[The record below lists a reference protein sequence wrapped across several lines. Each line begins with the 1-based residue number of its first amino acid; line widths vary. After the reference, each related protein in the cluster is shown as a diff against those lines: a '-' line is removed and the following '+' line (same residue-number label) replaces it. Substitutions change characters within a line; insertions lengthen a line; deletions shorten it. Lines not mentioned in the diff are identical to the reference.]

1 MTVISAG
8 VYLIPVLF
16 SSLVSF
22 CVRFMHLFHSQR
34 VKNPNFYITSFCRV
48 YVCVCVCKRN
58 TMSLCFCVQFWNILL
73 LLLLFSREILK
84 LTLKN
89 KTIHNS
95 TLACISSDAV
105 SIRIFFRQQQHYTAI
120 VFTIAIVQQHGW
132 RKQQKIIVTGRNEI
146 PFWIQLVY
154 IVFFFVVD
162 CSVVGW
168 VGVLA
173 EYLPVLS
180 VGMELMPLKWQSTL
194 SSMSHTNYG
203 LRFFFYY
210 LWLTVGIPSC
220 YTCPLDLPRFSLYRR
235 FILFVLRAPH
245 FSALFKL

>member
-1 MTVISAG
+1 
-8 VYLIPVLF
+8 
-16 SSLVSF
+16 
-22 CVRFMHLFHSQR
+22 
-34 VKNPNFYITSFCRV
+34 
-48 YVCVCVCKRN
+48 
-58 TMSLCFCVQFWNILL
+58 MSLCFYVQFWNILL
-73 LLLLFSREILK
+73 LLLLFSREILM
-84 LTLKN
+84 LTLKTN
-89 KTIHNS
+89 TIHNS
-95 TLACISSDAV
+95 TLACISS
-105 SIRIFFRQQQHYTAI
+105 FFRQQQHYTA
-120 VFTIAIVQQHGW
+120 VVYTIAIVRQHRW

-203 LRFFFYY
+203 LRFSF
-210 LWLTVGIPSC
+210 IIS
-220 YTCPLDLPRFSLYRR
+220 DSL
-235 FILFVLRAPH
+235 
-245 FSALFKL
+245 